1 MHQLAREFR
10 SADKK
15 QRRQFL
21 RGSNLTKLTSQECE
35 AQSKRGVP
43 RLPEQAAKIKERR
56 KRSRYQVQIP
66 VLFRWES
73 GLVQTEGGFTRDV
86 SVKGFFVNSTVVP
99 PLNARLRCEILMP
112 ASVSIAG
119 NVIKAEGR
127 VVRLASRHEG
137 RGFAVMAKFF
147 TYTNPSKMRV
157 Q

>member
-1 MHQLAREFR
+1 MRMHKLGPEFR
-10 SADKK
+10 SVDEKP
-15 QRRQFL
+15 R
-21 RGSNLTKLTSQECE
+21 NVTKLTSQNCE
-35 AQSKRGVP
+35 AQSKRVALRP
-43 RLPEQAAKIKERR
+43 PQQAAKIKERR
-56 KRSRYQVQIP
+56 KRPRYRVQIP
-66 VLFRWES
+66 VLFRGDS
-73 GLVQTEGGFTRDV
+73 GPIQTEGGFTRDV
-86 SVKGFFVNSTVVP
+86 SVKGFFVNSTVAP

-127 VVRLASRHEG
+127 VVRLANCQEG